1 MPRPVTFTILRDK
14 REKRPLSFP
23 DWIDV
28 LDPNTL
34 PRQRQRLAVRI
45 RVQDVTLP
53 TADYVLG
60 KDAANVY
67 TLGETAVVERKYTLD
82 EIATNVLDIH
92 RRKLFVG
99 QLQRMRETW
108 KYPLLVFEG
117 GLERLY
123 KPTIHTP
130 CPGIVVSALLRLGF
144 EYGVSIIPIPSATA
158 NQRRLLSEH
167 VAQILVNGALCN
179 GQP

>member
-1 MPRPVTFTILRDK
+1 MPKPITFTILRDR

-34 PRQRQRLAVRI
+34 PRKRQRLALRI

-67 TLGETAVVERKYTLD
+67 TLGETAVVERKYSLD

-117 GLERLY
+117 G
-123 KPTIHTP
+123 
-130 CPGIVVSALLRLGF
+130 A
-144 EYGVSIIPIPSATA
+144 
-158 NQRRLLSEH
+158 
-167 VAQILVNGALCN
+167 
-179 GQP
+179 